1 MSASP
6 IKLDLPFVNSYNVE
20 IESQKTL
27 DKVQIQVGEYTLK
40 PKIHPPQEDFFFGEL
55 EEYGLPLPV
64 GIKEKTV
71 IDRLSG
77 MIRVGLKSSI
87 SSVGSMLFSLSP
99 K

>member
-27 DKVQIQVGEYTLK
+27 DKVQIQVDEYTFK
-40 PKIHPPQEDFFFGEL
+40 PKIHLPQEDFFFGDV
-55 EEYGLPLPV
+55 EEFELPLPV
-64 GIKEKTV
+64 GIKEKTAL
-71 IDRLSG
+71 DRLSG
-77 MIRVGLKSSI
+77 LIRVGLKSSI
-87 SSVGSMLFSLSP
+87 SSIGSMIFSLSP